1 MRPVRL
7 LAIAPRP
14 YEDELLSCWRW
25 RVASHYSS
33 SPRQIENWI
42 RGVSEVLKPHL
53 FGRDVPTEQSATR
66 LWALAC
72 RLRQGDLEQL
82 SLQSTGRSRASFVN
96 DPADRGVC
104 PTCLDEDTEEGR
116 DHYCRRSWACV
127 EAVVCP
133 RHKTRLEVNCG
144 GCFRSGL
151 FQFRSTPAG
160 LARLFCRKCDAII
173 SARRF
178 QRRDQT
184 DLLQVA
190 SLMGD
195 AIGRGGPE
203 FERIETASRFLWSPR
218 PEGMPYKPYINALGL
233 PLPYGQRPSV
243 TAGAAPLA
251 SLPPVWRAVTITAI
265 ADLLFEE
272 TATDPLLSASF
283 REAFRQFER
292 GPVPAY
298 HQSPPQ
304 RRAASVLN
312 LRAETEY
319 RQLARGIVESEG
331 WKSLPPKT
339 GRARNR
345 AIGRLMLRA
354 LNEG

>member
-1 MRPVRL
+1 MRCVRL

-14 YEDELLSCWRW
+14 FKDEFLSCWRL

-42 RGVSEVLKPHL
+42 SCTSRASKPHL
-53 FGRDVPTEQSATR
+53 SNHDIPADQSATR
-66 LWALAC
+66 LWALAY
-72 RLRQGDLEQL
+72 RLRQGDLERL
-82 SLQSTGRSRASFVN
+82 SLQTTGRSRASFVS
-96 DPADRGVC
+96 DPDHRGVC
-104 PTCLDEDTEEGR
+104 PACLDEDAEEGR

-133 RHKTRLEVNCG
+133 RHKTALEINCG

-151 FQFRSTPAG
+151 FQFRSTPDG
-160 LARLFCRKCDAII
+160 HARLFCRQCDAII

-178 QRRDQT
+178 QRHHQT

-190 SLMGD
+190 SLVGE
-195 AIGRGGPE
+195 AIGEGGSE
-203 FERIETASRFLWSPR
+203 FERIGTASRFLWSLR
-218 PEGMPYKPYINALGL
+218 PEGMPYIAALGL

-243 TAGAAPLA
+243 TASAAPLA
-251 SLPPVWRAVTITAI
+251 SLPPAWRAVTITAI
-265 ADLLFEE
+265 ADLLFHEANK
-272 TATDPLLSASF
+272 TVLLSSSV

-292 GPVPAY
+292 RPVPGY
-298 HQSPPQ
+298 HQAPPQ
-304 RRAASVLN
+304 RLAASVLN

-319 RQLARGIVESEG
+319 RQLARGMVESEG
-331 WKSLPPKT
+331 WKSLPSKA

-345 AIGRLMLRA
+345 AIGKLMLRA
-354 LNEG
+354 LNGG

>member
-1 MRPVRL
+1 VRPVRL

-42 RGVSEVLKPHL
+42 RGAWDVSKPHL
-53 FGRDVPTEQSATR
+53 LSDDIPTEPSAAR

-72 RLRQGDLEQL
+72 RLKQADVERL
-82 SLQSTGRSRASFVN
+82 SLQNTRRSRASFVSE
-96 DPADRGVC
+96 PAHRGVC
-104 PTCLDEDTEEGR
+104 PTCLDEDAEEGR

-133 RHKTRLEVNCG
+133 RHKTGLEINCG

-160 LARLFCRKCDAII
+160 LARLFCRECDAVI

-190 SLMGD
+190 SLIGE
-195 AIGRGGPE
+195 AIGKGGPR
-203 FERIETASRFLWSPR
+203 FERIETASRFLWSPQ
-218 PEGMPYKPYINALGL
+218 PEGMPFITALGL

-243 TAGAAPLA
+243 TAGAAALA
-251 SLPPVWRAVTITAI
+251 SLPPAWRAVTITAI

-272 TATDPLLSASF
+272 TATDPLLSASL

-292 GPVPAY
+292 GPVRAY
-298 HQSPPQ
+298 HQAPPQ
-304 RRAASVLN
+304 RLAASVLN

-331 WKSLPPKT
+331 WKSLPSKA

-354 LNEG
+354 LNDE